1 MDSSF
6 FLFLIVISLR
16 FSQCHWK
23 NSMNSSKAKRI
34 VWSFVHSFFGEIV
47 RPFLNQILSELA
59 IFEVCIMLTKLLS
72 VKWCS
77 VVFKIIEHGTH
88 GLYSVMEGIGDSHL
102 NKRVILCENPR
113 LLFKREKRQ
122 SHLPTGLAIP
132 VWTLPW
138 QRRC

>member
-1 MDSSF
+1 MIF
-6 FLFLIVISLR
+6 
-16 FSQCHWK
+16 
-23 NSMNSSKAKRI
+23 
-34 VWSFVHSFFGEIV
+34 

-72 VKWCS
+72 V
-77 VVFKIIEHGTH
+77 
-88 GLYSVMEGIGDSHL
+88 LGDGGDRSSHL

-113 LLFKREKRQ
+113 LLFKREKRE

-132 VWTLPW
+132 IWTLPL